1 MLKKGSKSSI
11 VPNVNNKHSNNMKEQ
26 ILQILTEVSKGEK
39 CPEHAQIE
47 LLGLFS
53 GSISIDEIEKMKRL
67 AHEGLPDDCVNEWND
82 VKFCHYRQ
90 GDGNMC
96 KHCSNYC

>member
-1 MLKKGSKSSI
+1 
-11 VPNVNNKHSNNMKEQ
+11 MKEQ
-26 ILQILTEVSKGEK
+26 MLQILTEVSKGEK

-53 GSISIDEIEKMKRL
+53 VSGSVSTDELNELKYL
-67 AHEGLPDDCVNEWND
+67 AHNGLPDDCVAGWDE
-82 VKFCHYRQ
+82 VKFCHHRQ

-96 KHCSNYC
+96 KHCSDYR